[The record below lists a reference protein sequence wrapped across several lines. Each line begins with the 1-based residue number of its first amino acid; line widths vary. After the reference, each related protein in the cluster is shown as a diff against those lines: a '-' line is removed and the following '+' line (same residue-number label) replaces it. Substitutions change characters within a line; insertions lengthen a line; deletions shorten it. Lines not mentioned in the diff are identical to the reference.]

1 VRVKRETLQVVSP
14 IMTGWMRSSRCGLDV
29 FSTPGLPTSTIE
41 RRVPIEFGVGK
52 AGRQEESGQER
63 LMGCAKVR
71 ISVEGCGKKVSGF
84 PFRVQSHSLHFSM
97 TSVTFMV

>member
-1 VRVKRETLQVVSP
+1 
-14 IMTGWMRSSRCGLDV
+14 
-29 FSTPGLPTSTIE
+29 
-41 RRVPIEFGVGK
+41 
-52 AGRQEESGQER
+52 